1 LSDTTLFVMGA
12 ASTTTYGF
20 SGTPFVLTS
29 PVSGAV
35 AQRVGGSWISTPLGV
50 GQTPMAI
57 CYDQSNNLRVATSQN
72 TLWTITSGGTV
83 LSSGAVPQYS
93 TQPQSVPLGI
103 SSLLA
108 FGAGVYGATSLSGTL
123 VQVA

>member
-1 LSDTTLFVMGA
+1 
-12 ASTTTYGF
+12 
-20 SGTPFVLTS
+20 
-29 PVSGAV
+29 
-35 AQRVGGSWISTPLGV
+35 
-50 GQTPMAI
+50 MAI